1 MRKKRPTPPSAL
13 TDIAFLLLLFFLI
26 MAITSFQTPV
36 PLDPAQ
42 AKAQKIDLSIIPTL
56 YIAKD
61 GKIYQ
66 EGRLITIEQVEEKPS
81 YSLLADRATG
91 FSTIHPI
98 IEALKNKG
106 VETLHLLVEEQE

>member
-42 AKAQKIDLSIIPTL
+42 AQAQKID
-56 YIAKD
+56 
-61 GKIYQ
+61 
-66 EGRLITIEQVEEKPS
+66 
-81 YSLLADRATG
+81 
-91 FSTIHPI
+91 
-98 IEALKNKG
+98 
-106 VETLHLLVEEQE
+106 

>member
-42 AKAQKIDLSIIPTL
+42 AQAQEIDLSTIPTL
-56 YIAKD
+56 YIAKT
-61 GKIYQ
+61 GELYQ
-66 EGRLITIEQVEEKPS
+66 EGKPTTIESIEADTS
-81 YSLLADRATG
+81 YALLADKATE
-91 FSTIHPI
+91 FSAIHPI
-98 IEALKNKG
+98 IEALKSKG
-106 VETLHLLVEEQE
+106 VATLHLLVEEQE

>member
-42 AKAQKIDLSIIPTL
+42 TQAQKKDLANIPTL
-56 YIAKD
+56 FIAKNGD
-61 GKIYQ
+61 VYY
-66 EGRLITIEQVEEKPS
+66 EGRQIDLDMLENNTT
-81 YSLLADRATG
+81 YALLADRATEYA
-91 FSTIHPI
+91 SIHPV
-98 IEALKNKG
+98 IEILKEKG
-106 VETLHLLVEEQE
+106 VEVLHLLVEEQE

>member
-1 MRKKRPTPPSAL
+1 MRKKRPTTPSAL

-42 AKAQKIDLSIIPTL
+42 AQAQNIDLSTIPTL

-61 GKIYQ
+61 GKLYQ
-66 EGRLITIEQVEEKPS
+66 DGKLITIES
-81 YSLLADRATG
+81 IDTGARFALLADKATEFG
-91 FSTIHPI
+91 SIHPI
-98 IEALKNKG
+98 IEALQNKG
-106 VETLHLLVEEQE
+106 VETLHLLVEEQ